1 MPHLL
6 HVMAYIKLELL
17 QETLVMQVCVRC
29 VVWEVIFPVL
39 LMRGQYLQ
47 SAVLQKGKPLSWG
60 ADPSLLGLLGTP
72 RV

>member
-6 HVMAYIKLELL
+6 HVMAYIQLELL
-17 QETLVMQVCVRC
+17 QETLVMQLCVRF

-47 SAVLQKGKPLSWG
+47 SAVLQKEKPLSHCV
-60 ADPSLLGLLGTP
+60 DPSLW
-72 RV
+72 VC